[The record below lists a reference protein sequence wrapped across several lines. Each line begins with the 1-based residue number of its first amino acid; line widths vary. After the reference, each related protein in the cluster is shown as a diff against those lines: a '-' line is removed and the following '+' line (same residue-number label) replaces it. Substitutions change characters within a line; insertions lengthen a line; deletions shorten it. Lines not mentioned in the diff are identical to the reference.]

1 MGSITTKL
9 RPPISSQVTF
19 YLQQKFLHSI
29 AFVFSKPKHRV
40 PVVVALSLSPPCDPK
55 GGHGPGEQ
63 RTSAWCPLPRL
74 YLPPG

>member
-9 RPPISSQVTF
+9 RPPISSHVTF
-19 YLQQKFLHSI
+19 YLQQKLLHSV

-40 PVVVALSLSPPCDPK
+40 PVVVALSPSPSCDPE

-63 RTSAWCPLPRL
+63 RISTCGPLPRL
-74 YLPPG
+74 YLPPS